1 MFPSFLAAK
10 NLPPHYF
17 WLSMA
22 AMSDSL
28 VCKEVMRIPSAQL
41 SFSDMLEPALQ
52 FQSGSCKSTHFSFM
66 DDNSSGSVAPEAS
79 PKRSSLS
86 VSYKVFP
93 SSNSKLM
100 AISTSNSQS
109 SQHSR
114 SSQTYALLAWKV
126 MNRGIGIVSRRE
138 TQSQGNS
145 QLKDSKF
152 HYWELN
158 DSLARTLCKMM

>member
-1 MFPSFLAAK
+1 MFPSFLAAEY
-10 NLPPHYF
+10 LPPHFF

-22 AMSDSL
+22 AMSDSF
-28 VCKEVMRIPSAQL
+28 VCKEVMRLSSAQV

-66 DDNSSGSVAPEAS
+66 DDNSSGSVAQEAS

-93 SSNSKLM
+93 NSNSKLM
-100 AISTSNSQS
+100 AVSNPNSQS
-109 SQHSR
+109 SQ
-114 SSQTYALLAWKV
+114 SSLNSKTYALLAWKV
-126 MNRGIGIVSRRE
+126 KNRGIRVVSRRE
-138 TQSQGNS
+138 SQSQGSS
-145 QLKDSKF
+145 QLKDPKF